1 MSSTE
6 SVPHLSFEDRGYCYL
21 TDESAPSK
29 SSQRVPIM
37 RRILEASPNLR
48 HLALEICDMPDCSS
62 VYSNLR
68 SLHLM
73 LEHSTYKD
81 RDPFDIDRFVRLMP
95 GLRRLETSVANL
107 MLDQKLVDFILN
119 IITGFHQLVYLVINK
134 HSRYRSPLTK
144 RDHFSQLFVA
154 NCRERGYDGSKID
167 LRFYGYDE
175 INVWL

>member
-6 SVPHLSFEDRGYCYL
+6 SIPHLSYSDRRYCYL
-21 TDESAPSK
+21 TDESTPSN
-29 SSQRVPIM
+29 SSQHVPIM
-37 RRILEASPNLR
+37 RQILEASANLR

-62 VYSNLR
+62 VYSNLQ

-73 LEHSTYKD
+73 LEHSIYKD

-107 MLDQKLVDFILN
+107 MLDQKLVDFILD
-119 IITGFHQLVYLVINK
+119 IITTFPQLVYLVINK
-134 HSRYRSPLTK
+134 HSRYPSPLTK

-154 NCRERGYDGSKID
+154 ACQERGYDGSMID
-167 LRFYGYDE
+167 LRFNVNDE
-175 INVWL
+175 ISVWL